1 MDVLLFFKLVCFIKT
16 MINKDLPFKLH
27 IQTLPGI
34 LIRLF
39 SKVIPNYI
47 IESTSPPH

>member
-1 MDVLLFFKLVCFIKT
+1 MDVLLFFLNLSALKKT

-34 LIRLF
+34 L
-39 SKVIPNYI
+39 SSN
-47 IESTSPPH
+47 